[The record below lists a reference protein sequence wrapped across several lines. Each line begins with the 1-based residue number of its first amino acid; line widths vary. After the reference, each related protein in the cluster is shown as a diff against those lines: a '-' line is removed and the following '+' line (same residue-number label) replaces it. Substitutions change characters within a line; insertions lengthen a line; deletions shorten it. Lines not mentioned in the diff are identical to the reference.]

1 MSQRAMILLHSAT
14 GNTRLVA
21 RFAAHRLEGM
31 GLACRLH
38 DIQRAPAPPSLEDVD
53 LLGVAFPVMYG
64 NPTLAIQRYLAHQIL
79 DCPDRLPA
87 FALATASGE
96 PFAAL
101 PLMSQQLKDKGFS
114 PVGAH
119 WVISP
124 TSFPGHLAPLRIME
138 EAPVLGSLMRATEPL
153 GRKAWSAWPR
163 LRVAASSF
171 WLDASMPT
179 LADRQAL
186 VRFLYQVVESAG
198 VARDRARPRHVC
210 LAGQGLPGM
219 ARVGRLLSPEAI
231 ARRIRLHSDPA
242 LCQRCGTCVKA
253 CPVHC
258 IAQDEVGYV
267 HIGAGCTAC
276 HACYN
281 ACAFGAISTPVAPR
295 AIGRYTGPSNALKTL
310 FRTAP

>member
-1 MSQRAMILLHSAT
+1 MSQRALILLHSAT

-31 GLACRLH
+31 GLSCRLH
-38 DIQRAPAPPSLEDVD
+38 DIQRAADPPSLEDVD

-64 NPTLAIQRYLAHQIL
+64 NPTLAIQRYLAHQVPHS
-79 DCPDRLPA
+79 PDRLPA
-87 FALATASGE
+87 FVLATASGE

-101 PLMSQQLKDKGFS
+101 PLMSQQLQSKGFA

-119 WVISP
+119 WVIAP
-124 TSFPGHLAPLRIME
+124 TSFPGHIAPLRLAE

-153 GRKAWSAWPR
+153 GRKAWTRWSG
-163 LRVAASSF
+163 LRVAASSI
-171 WLDASMPT
+171 WLDASTPT

-186 VRFLYQVVESAG
+186 VRFLYQVVDRAG
-198 VARDRARPRHVC
+198 AAGDQARPRHGDC
-210 LAGQGLPGM
+210 SGQGLPGM
-219 ARVGRLLSPEAI
+219 ARVGRLFKPESI
-231 ARRIRLHSDPA
+231 ARRVRLHSDPA
-242 LCQRCGTCVKA
+242 LCQRCGACVMA

-258 IAQDEVGYV
+258 IAQDEMGYA

-281 ACAFGAISTPVAPR
+281 ACTFGAISTPVAPR
-295 AIGRYTGPSNALKTL
+295 AIGRYTGPTDALKKL
-310 FRTAP
+310 FQLKR